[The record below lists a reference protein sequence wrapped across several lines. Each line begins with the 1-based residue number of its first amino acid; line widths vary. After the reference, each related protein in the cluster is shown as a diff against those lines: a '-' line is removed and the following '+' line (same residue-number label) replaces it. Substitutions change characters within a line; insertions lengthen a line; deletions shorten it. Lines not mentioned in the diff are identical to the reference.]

1 MAAFFTGVVQ
11 APVTGIVLVTEMT
24 AAFTT
29 LLPMLAACFAAMVA
43 ANLLRSPPIYD
54 LLARI
59 TQTRHAEQPQSSPG
73 KHILRRDKPECC
85 WPQSWR
91 RAPW

>member
-29 LLPMLAACFAAMVA
+29 LLPMLAACFAAMVTVNMLGIA
-43 ANLLRSPPIYD
+43 PIYD
-54 LLARI
+54 LLRERVVK
-59 TQTRHAEQPQSSPG
+59 TTRSS
-73 KHILRRDKPECC
+73 
-85 WPQSWR
+85 
-91 RAPW
+91 

>member
-29 LLPMLAACFAAMVA
+29 LLPMLAACFAAMVTV
-43 ANLLRSPPIYD
+43 NLLGIAPIYD
-54 LLARI
+54 SLRERVVK
-59 TQTRHAEQPQSSPG
+59 TTRSS
-73 KHILRRDKPECC
+73 
-85 WPQSWR
+85 
-91 RAPW
+91 